1 MHCRVAL
8 DLDGDLGYAEVGVQ
22 RADLGEVVGKNTMS
36 CPDLGAFGAVDAG
49 AVPAVSAF
57 KGADPGFASG
67 PPFHRFPEYPT
78 AFLGMS
84 GLIHLVEIR
93 IKTDNNAR

>member
-8 DLDGDLGYAEVGVQ
+8 DLDGDLGYAELSVQ

-36 CPDLGAFGAVDAG
+36 CPD
-49 AVPAVSAF
+49 SAPSVLSMRVRSQPY